1 MRAGQYSIIAQGK
14 RGHVLG
20 KLVLAALRR
29 RTGRMKTGD
38 LRQYHYFLVLAQEL
52 HFSRAAE
59 KCFVTQSALSQQ
71 ISRLEELLD
80 VKLFVRDPR
89 QVSLTPAGEV
99 FRDGAARL
107 FADIDSLARR
117 TRAQA
122 GLEDLQL
129 SIGLIEYANIPVL
142 PAALMRLQGMY
153 PALKVVRHEIS
164 GAQQTE
170 ALQRKQIDVGLGV
183 ALAQPAGAGPAA
195 GASELS
201 GQTLSTSPWRLLVRA
216 DHPHAGAA
224 AINLADL
231 AHERLIMFARD
242 VNPPAYD
249 GLMQALHSAG
259 VTPDIV
265 YHTSQA
271 QAGIQL
277 ARQGVGAMLG
287 TGYVLGDPPP
297 GLVTVPLTGFAP
309 LAVEAR
315 WRSGESRA
323 LIRDF
328 IDIMLDQARRDDPDL
343 APPLAGDLIS

>member
-1 MRAGQYSIIAQGK
+1 MRDSRYSMIRQGN

-29 RTGRMKTGD
+29 RTGRMKTGE

-52 HFSRAAE
+52 HFGRAAE

-89 QVSLTPAGEV
+89 QVALTPAGEV
-99 FRDGAARL
+99 LKEGVAKI
-107 FADIDSLARR
+107 FADIDSLTRR

-129 SIGLIEYANIPVL
+129 SVGLVEYANIPLV
-142 PAALMRLQGMY
+142 PASLMRLQSLY
-153 PALKVVRHEIS
+153 PALKVARHEMHS
-164 GAQQTE
+164 AHQAD

-183 ALAQPAGAGPAA
+183 ALERPADGPAA
-195 GASELS
+195 ASATTAGGAGISCAPLAS
-201 GQTLSTSPWRLLVRA
+201 SQWRLLMRA
-216 DHPHAGAA
+216 DHPLAHAGRLDLDG
-224 AINLADL
+224 LAQ
-231 AHERLIMFARD
+231 ARLIMFARD

-249 GLMQALHSAG
+249 GLMQACQAAG
-259 VTPDIV
+259 VAPNVV

-277 ARQGVGAMLG
+277 AREGVGVMLG

-297 GLVTVPLTGFAP
+297 GLLTVPLDGFRP
-309 LAVEAR
+309 LAIQVQ
-315 WRSGESRA
+315 WRTGESRP

-328 IDIMLDQARRDDPDL
+328 VEILLEEARRHDPGT
-343 APPLAGDLIS
+343 AA